1 MIIDFTSHSCRKPTL
16 EFKLKKSFSTTVIVL
31 RVTNIITAQ
40 IGKYSVFLY
49 LFFAKHL
56 TDYYC

>member
-1 MIIDFTSHSCRKPTL
+1 MIIDF
-16 EFKLKKSFSTTVIVL
+16 KLKKGFSTTVTVL

-49 LFFAKHL
+49 LFFAKYL
-56 TDYYC
+56 TDF